1 MKTKTQLDC
10 TQGCGFRTK
19 SQEMLKRHLSQ
30 KHNVGKGTPGRKALG
45 DKKKKRSE
53 INYDYHAGAKKAK
66 EKKKAIIRRCLVS
79 LRQRCLRMIF
89 PRWQDNSRIM
99 CAPPET
105 VLMKLD
111 GLPVPNRSKLVKTG
125 FHSGDDIP
133 SSAYTVEQSHK
144 IALLKHYRED
154 ALSASCSERSEYSD
168 WPSDAYN

>member
-1 MKTKTQLDC
+1 MKTKTPLDC

-53 INYDYHAGAKKAK
+53 INHDHYAGAKKAK
-66 EKKKAIIRRCLVS
+66 EKKKAIIRRWLAS
-79 LRQRCLRMIF
+79 FRQRYLRKIF
-89 PRWQDNSRIM
+89 PRWQARIV

-111 GLPVPNRSKLVKTG
+111 GLPVPNRMPPEYKSTPSPTRKGPRPPKPISLNTDGARYKISV
-125 FHSGDDIP
+125 SG
-133 SSAYTVEQSHK
+133 VV
-144 IALLKHYRED
+144 REN
-154 ALSASCSERSEYSD
+154 
-168 WPSDAYN
+168 WP